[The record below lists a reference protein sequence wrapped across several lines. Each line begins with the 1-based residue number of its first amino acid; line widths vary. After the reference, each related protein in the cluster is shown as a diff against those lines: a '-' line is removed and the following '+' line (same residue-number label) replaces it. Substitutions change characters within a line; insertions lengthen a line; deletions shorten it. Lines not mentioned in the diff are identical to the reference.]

1 MKNKIFTNINM
12 PPQNQN
18 QQIRNQAL
26 QYLEYAKSNL
36 NKLSYI
42 SLKKKI
48 KDKRIDAV
56 KRISDKLRVLRFSKE
71 KNVKQADIKKVIEK
85 VQKSQS
91 QITKL
96 LVKNTTTQIF
106 NPNPQRIYDTIKNM
120 TGSVRV
126 MIVDEGEVIRT
137 IVIDLDDNRTKIYEK
152 LFFMVGYDSDVFTE
166 HPDAKVII
174 TKSENITAERI
185 AQAYKQGITNCVL
198 KPIIEFFK
206 MKAEE
211 AVSKSTIRNYIV
223 RLNKANKLEMLYRES
238 GVKEKN
244 LQSICDELQIDIE
257 IDQPFQKKHL
267 HYKSNKKSIKNI

>member
-36 NKLSYI
+36 NKLSYL
-42 SLKKKI
+42 SLKRKI

-56 KRISDKLRVLRFSKE
+56 KRISDKLRVLRFSKQ

-96 LVKNTTTQIF
+96 LVKNTTTEIF

-126 MIVDEGEVIRT
+126 MIVDDGEVIRT
-137 IVIDLDDNRTKIYEK
+137 IVLDLDD
-152 LFFMVGYDSDVFTE
+152 
-166 HPDAKVII
+166 A
-174 TKSENITAERI
+174 
-185 AQAYKQGITNCVL
+185 TN
-198 KPIIEFFK
+198 K
-206 MKAEE
+206 
-211 AVSKSTIRNYIV
+211 
-223 RLNKANKLEMLYRES
+223 
-238 GVKEKN
+238 
-244 LQSICDELQIDIE
+244 DI
-257 IDQPFQKKHL
+257 
-267 HYKSNKKSIKNI
+267 

>member
-36 NKLSYI
+36 NKLSYL
-42 SLKKKI
+42 SLKRKI

-56 KRISDKLRVLRFSKE
+56 KRISDKLRVLRFSKQ

-96 LVKNTTTQIF
+96 LVKNTTTEIF
-106 NPNPQRIYDTIKNM
+106 NPNPQRIYDSIKNM

-126 MIVDEGEVIRT
+126 MIVDDGEVITT
-137 IVIDLDDNRTKIYEK
+137 IVLDLDDAKTKIYEK
-152 LFFMVGYDSDVFTE
+152 LFFMVGYDNDDVFKYY
-166 HPDAKVII
+166 PDAKVII
-174 TKSENITAERI
+174 TKTENITAERI

-206 MKAEE
+206 MKVEE
-211 AVSKSTIRNYIV
+211 AVSKQTIRNYNV
-223 RLNKANKLEMLYRES
+223 RLNKANKYRNRPTIP
-238 GVKEKN
+238 KETFT
-244 LQSICDELQIDIE
+244 LQ
-257 IDQPFQKKHL
+257 K
-267 HYKSNKKSIKNI
+267 